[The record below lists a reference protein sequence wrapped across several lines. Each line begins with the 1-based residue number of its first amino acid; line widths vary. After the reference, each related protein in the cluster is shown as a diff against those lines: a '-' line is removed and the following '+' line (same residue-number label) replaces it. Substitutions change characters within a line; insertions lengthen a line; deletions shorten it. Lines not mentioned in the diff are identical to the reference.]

1 MKLQGLNLKERLRIS
16 QFNSSLQ
23 LQKSQWESMIGSSLT
38 LADETL
44 EIRLSEQKA
53 VTNAFDFDQLETDQ
67 IFHISAIK
75 EVATTYRLRF
85 LPLKYFK
92 PQLPSEAKEKII
104 ALEKEHGIELNGM
117 HIMAPSKLFKLE
129 DKDDPM
135 LFAPMGNGYYYL
147 IHQWGSDLHFLRKW
161 LVWPFRGPAHL
172 LSVLAAL
179 SFVLTLMIPNGM
191 FSKENS
197 SAEFWIL
204 FFFFFKGIVGLAIF
218 YGFAMGKNFNP
229 FIWNSKYFNA

>member
-1 MKLQGLNLKERLRIS
+1 MIFKGLNLSEKLRASQQKSDYQLYKEHWQALLGSDFTTADENLEERLAHQRPI
-16 QFNSSLQ
+16 
-23 LQKSQWESMIGSSLT
+23 
-38 LADETL
+38 D
-44 EIRLSEQKA
+44 
-53 VTNAFDFDQLETDQ
+53 NAFDFDQLATDR

-75 EVATTYRLRF
+75 TVATTYRLRF
-85 LPLKYFK
+85 LSLKYFK
-92 PQLPSEAKEKII
+92 PQLPGQAKEEILK
-104 ALEKEHGIELNGM
+104 LERAHGIELNGL
-117 HIMAPSKLFKLE
+117 HILAPSKLFKLE
-129 DKDDPM
+129 DKDDPI

-147 IHQWGSDLHFLRKW
+147 IHQWGTDLHAWRKW
-161 LVWPFRGPAHL
+161 LVWPFRGPGHL
-172 LSVLAAL
+172 LALLAAI
-179 SFVLTLMIPNGM
+179 SFLLTLMIPDGM